1 MWKKILQVSFILVF
15 LLVFFCACSETDPD
29 ARVIRLGAGI
39 TDHVGL
45 SSVEAPE
52 EASIYLAEYREV
64 DFDEA
69 AETLLLGK
77 LTERKEE
84 QGVIYAQ
91 TEPDEEGR
99 AEILSIDPGNGV
111 LGYSLAFVSP
121 DGEVEGYAYSLTQEE
136 GFSEQAQLME
146 YHHATMKMP
155 EEVSDNETCHQAER
169 LAEEYMDRLGII
181 DYRLRAAAK
190 FQSADQTSADC
201 YMLWEQTVDNIPI
214 TWLEITDNMDAGR
227 RSVYNSSQ
235 GFNHDDIRQI
245 GSFGEGTRMIMH
257 VTDGQLTDLEA
268 CLVEPTEPYETRRIV
283 TAGKAFRLVEEVY
296 QQKSEETDPR
306 LELAE
311 LQYKCLEQDGQI
323 YLYPVWVF
331 GIAEYDTDWAKAD
344 EDESWRNQWLEPGDY
359 YHYYI
364 IDAFSGE
371 LLLDPGLE

>member
-1 MWKKILQVSFILVF
+1 MRKRLWFFIAVCLTF
-15 LLVFFCACSETDPD
+15 SFCACSETDPG

-52 EASIYLAEYREV
+52 KAAIYLAKYREV

-69 AETLLLGK
+69 AETLLSGK

-84 QGVIYAQ
+84 RGLVYAQ
-91 TEPDEEGR
+91 TEPDAEGR
-99 AEILSIDPGNGV
+99 AGILSVDPEYGV
-111 LGYSLAFVSP
+111 MSYSLAFVSA
-121 DGEVEGYAYSLTQEE
+121 DGEVERYAYSLLQSK
-136 GFSEQAQLME
+136 GFSKQAQLME

-155 EEVSDNETCHQAER
+155 EEVSDNEVCHQAER
-169 LAEEYMDRLGII
+169 LAEEYMDRLGIK
-181 DYRLRAAAK
+181 DYRLRAAAE
-190 FQSADQTSADC
+190 FQSVDQISTDC
-201 YMLWEQTVDNIPI
+201 YMLWEQTVEDIPVS
-214 TWLEITDNMDAGR
+214 WLEITDNMDAGR

-235 GFNHDDIRQI
+235 GFNHDNIRQV
-245 GSFGEGTRMIMH
+245 GSFGEGSRMIMH
-257 VTDGQLTDLEA
+257 VTDGQLTNLDI

-283 TAGKAFRLVEEVY
+283 TAEKAFRLVEEVY
-296 QQKSEETDPR
+296 QQKSEEADPR

-311 LQYKCLEQDGQI
+311 LQYKCLEQDGQM

-331 GIAEYDTDWAKAD
+331 GIAEYDADWAKAD

-364 IDAFSGE
+364 IDAFSGG